1 MARNVPDPG
10 TDQYTCCICF
20 IEYVIRNNP
29 RARPSHS
36 AHLSITGQLKW
47 SWGLPLF
54 EIKALL
60 GFRSAGGIPTLVAF
74 SSLIWTLRITGVS
87 VITICGVASIIW
99 SLSWTATGPR
109 CTWAGGL
116 SRIHVTCNID
126 LQRNIIRYPT
136 LTSSYLFI
144 SWNYSSAKDTF
155 SILFVNICGQIRFF
169 FLDAAQTNAQVHDS
183 RSKYLKYISDSL
195 HMFTNTLRITIHMYM
210 KILS

>member
-1 MARNVPDPG
+1 MF
-10 TDQYTCCICF
+10 YTERKDCKECPRFGHRRIYMLRF
-20 IEYVIRNNP
+20 FSPEYVIIRNNP

-74 SSLIWTLRITGVS
+74 SSLIRTLRITGVS
-87 VITICGVASIIW
+87 VITICGVPSIIR

-116 SRIHVTCNID
+116 SWIHVTWNID
-126 LQRNIIRYPT
+126 LQRHIIQYSFTYLVSFIHKARTTLPT
-136 LTSSYLFI
+136 
-144 SWNYSSAKDTF
+144 KDTF
-155 SILFVNICGQIRFF
+155 SILFVETMAQLRGQFGHSI
-169 FLDAAQTNAQVHDS
+169 
-183 RSKYLKYISDSL
+183 I
-195 HMFTNTLRITIHMYM
+195 MFPIKSNV
-210 KILS
+210 